1 VGHSLHNEPGE
12 SINLVNSPKS
22 CDPTLSRQEFV
33 RKLLKKAAAAGTLLY
48 VGAIADSFVA
58 PPARAAVS
66 GATTRVVTST
76 RVETSIGFVTEKIVN
91 TVVVG
96 GKTIFVTD
104 IITNTVTNTLTNT
117 VTDIVTDTVTVTTAS
132 ITFITIT

>member
-1 VGHSLHNEPGE
+1 VGDSLHKESGE
-12 SINLVNSPKS
+12 SINLLNSPKS

-66 GATTRVVTST
+66 GTTTRVVTST
-76 RVETSIGFVTEKIVN
+76 RVETSLGFVTSTIVR

-96 GKTIFVTD
+96 GTTSF
-104 IITNTVTNTLTNT
+104 ITNTVTNTVTNT
-117 VTDIVTDTVTVTTAS
+117 QTNTLTEIVTDTVTRTVTA
-132 ITFITIT
+132 TIT